1 MPPVESAS
9 KENDEGRPS
18 INESAP
24 AEQRADVRLGSGD
37 SWEHEFDDESD
48 TSSSK
53 TNPTTEETEPPIAA
67 AAAGASA
74 SEKKPPNELDD
85 DWEAWS

>member
-1 MPPVESAS
+1 MPVESTS
-9 KENDEGRPS
+9 KENDEGRPTT
-18 INESAP
+18 NESAP

-48 TSSSK
+48 DTSSSK
-53 TNPTTEETEPPIAA
+53 TNPVADETESQTTTAVVVAPKN
-67 AAAGASA
+67 
-74 SEKKPPNELDD
+74 EKKAPSELDD